1 MKEGAKCLENDPLG
15 IKIQL
20 IYDGIGEN
28 TAAARTVRELKD
40 QLSAQDVVVVV
51 SENHDDAKA
60 VLVTDPAIQCV
71 LLKLN
76 HKEDKDYQKVT
87 ELLRVLR
94 DHNRDVPV
102 FLLAG
107 RTLASKVPTEILEN
121 VSDFIWILED
131 TPDFISGRQK
141 AISRRYKMEKCSTQI
156 VDQFV
161 DSFRQEN
168 RGAGLRVFVA
178 GGSRTGND

>member
-15 IKIQL
+15 IKILL

-131 TPDFISGRQK
+131 TPDFISEIGR
-141 AISRRYKMEKCSTQI
+141 AH
-156 VDQFV
+156 V
-161 DSFRQEN
+161 
-168 RGAGLRVFVA
+168 
-178 GGSRTGND
+178 